1 MGTDNSR
8 TMSKAVLLGL
18 ICVAV
23 AASAQLPTAA
33 QTARGMVSAIQWGA
47 LVTTSTRNQ
56 SEGSQPG
63 DAFGNPNSLADV
75 AGVPYIYASALDA
88 SFVDIA
94 AGETRISFALTE
106 AALQNSDG
114 SANVTS
120 CKIGAGL
127 GDPENPPCA
136 RLILSGVVSKVS
148 EGTDEEKQ
156 AQSALFARHPS
167 FKNYPSGHDF
177 FIAKL
182 TVDHVWL
189 ISAYGGALSVKPAD
203 YFGATPSLAGLSL
216 TEAGM
221 DSELS
226 GPPLPFFK
234 VSMARWMAKYLTYG
248 VLSTISTRSYGTT
261 VGAPFGNPYSFA
273 DVDGAL
279 YMYACDLDASMIDV
293 FTGNGTAPPNPRATL
308 ALSQAAYP
316 DKILSNCKI
325 GGFLGDPENPLCA
338 RLVFSGAVSKVAF
351 GSDEETN
358 AKAALFAR
366 HPSFKQFPAGHSFYV
381 TKLAIDGIWLI
392 DIFGGAAV
400 ISPSD
405 YFKG

>member
-8 TMSKAVLLGL
+8 TISKAVLLGL
-18 ICVAV
+18 ICAAV

-136 RLILSGVVSKVS
+136 RSGSIPRQNSVQLQDRWVPWRPG
-148 EGTDEEKQ
+148 E
-156 AQSALFARHPS
+156 SA
-167 FKNYPSGHDF
+167 
-177 FIAKL
+177 
-182 TVDHVWL
+182 
-189 ISAYGGALSVKPAD
+189 
-203 YFGATPSLAGLSL
+203 
-216 TEAGM
+216 
-221 DSELS
+221 
-226 GPPLPFFK
+226 
-234 VSMARWMAKYLTYG
+234 
-248 VLSTISTRSYGTT
+248 
-261 VGAPFGNPYSFA
+261 
-273 DVDGAL
+273 
-279 YMYACDLDASMIDV
+279 
-293 FTGNGTAPPNPRATL
+293 
-308 ALSQAAYP
+308 
-316 DKILSNCKI
+316 
-325 GGFLGDPENPLCA
+325 
-338 RLVFSGAVSKVAF
+338 
-351 GSDEETN
+351 
-358 AKAALFAR
+358 
-366 HPSFKQFPAGHSFYV
+366 
-381 TKLAIDGIWLI
+381 
-392 DIFGGAAV
+392 
-400 ISPSD
+400 
-405 YFKG
+405 

>member
-18 ICVAV
+18 ICAAV

-63 DAFGNPNSLADV
+63 AAFGNPNSLADV

-156 AQSALFARHPS
+156 AESALFARHPS

-189 ISAYGGALSVKPAD
+189 ISAYGGALSVKPVD

-293 FTGNGTAPPNPRATL
+293 FTGAKSGSIPRQNSVQLQDRWIPWRPGEPAVRK
-308 ALSQAAYP
+308 A
-316 DKILSNCKI
+316 
-325 GGFLGDPENPLCA
+325 G
-338 RLVFSGAVSKVAF
+338 FSGAVSKVAF

>member
-1 MGTDNSR
+1 MG
-8 TMSKAVLLGL
+8 VLLGL

-33 QTARGMVSAIQWGA
+33 QAARGMVSAIQWGA

-75 AGVPYIYASALDA
+75 AGV
-88 SFVDIA
+88 
-94 AGETRISFALTE
+94 
-106 AALQNSDG
+106 
-114 SANVTS
+114 
-120 CKIGAGL
+120 
-127 GDPENPPCA
+127 
-136 RLILSGVVSKVS
+136 
-148 EGTDEEKQ
+148 
-156 AQSALFARHPS
+156 
-167 FKNYPSGHDF
+167 
-177 FIAKL
+177 
-182 TVDHVWL
+182 
-189 ISAYGGALSVKPAD
+189 
-203 YFGATPSLAGLSL
+203 
-216 TEAGM
+216 
-221 DSELS
+221 
-226 GPPLPFFK
+226 PLPFFK

-351 GSDEETN
+351 GSDEEAN

>member
-1 MGTDNSR
+1 MGDNSR

-56 SEGSQPG
+56 SEGSKPG

-120 CKIGAGL
+120 CKIGAG
-127 GDPENPPCA
+127 
-136 RLILSGVVSKVS
+136 
-148 EGTDEEKQ
+148 
-156 AQSALFARHPS
+156 
-167 FKNYPSGHDF
+167 
-177 FIAKL
+177 
-182 TVDHVWL
+182 
-189 ISAYGGALSVKPAD
+189 
-203 YFGATPSLAGLSL
+203 
-216 TEAGM
+216 
-221 DSELS
+221 
-226 GPPLPFFK
+226 
-234 VSMARWMAKYLTYG
+234 
-248 VLSTISTRSYGTT
+248 
-261 VGAPFGNPYSFA
+261 
-273 DVDGAL
+273 
-279 YMYACDLDASMIDV
+279 
-293 FTGNGTAPPNPRATL
+293 
-308 ALSQAAYP
+308 
-316 DKILSNCKI
+316 
-325 GGFLGDPENPLCA
+325 LGDPENPLCA

-400 ISPSD
+400 ICPSD

>member
-1 MGTDNSR
+1 MGDNSR

-56 SEGSQPG
+56 SQGSHPG

-120 CKIGAGL
+120 CKIGA
-127 GDPENPPCA
+127 
-136 RLILSGVVSKVS
+136 
-148 EGTDEEKQ
+148 
-156 AQSALFARHPS
+156 
-167 FKNYPSGHDF
+167 
-177 FIAKL
+177 
-182 TVDHVWL
+182 
-189 ISAYGGALSVKPAD
+189 
-203 YFGATPSLAGLSL
+203 
-216 TEAGM
+216 
-221 DSELS
+221 
-226 GPPLPFFK
+226 
-234 VSMARWMAKYLTYG
+234 
-248 VLSTISTRSYGTT
+248 
-261 VGAPFGNPYSFA
+261 
-273 DVDGAL
+273 
-279 YMYACDLDASMIDV
+279 
-293 FTGNGTAPPNPRATL
+293 
-308 ALSQAAYP
+308 
-316 DKILSNCKI
+316 
-325 GGFLGDPENPLCA
+325 

-351 GSDEETN
+351 GSDEEAN

-366 HPSFKQFPAGHSFYV
+366 HPSFKQFPTGHLFYV

-392 DIFGGAAV
+392 DIFGGAA
-400 ISPSD
+400 
-405 YFKG
+405 